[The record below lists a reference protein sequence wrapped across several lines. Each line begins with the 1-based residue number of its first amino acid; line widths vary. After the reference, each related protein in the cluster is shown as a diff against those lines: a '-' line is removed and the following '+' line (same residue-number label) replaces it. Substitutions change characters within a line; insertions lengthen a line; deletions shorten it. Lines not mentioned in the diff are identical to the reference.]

1 MHCCTL
7 EEAEHAVKRLYP
19 AGYMLKNPL
28 FGSRVQGCN
37 NATSFRSIDMKQV
50 LIGPQG
56 GNMEETNQNALE
68 AIYQISNTI
77 DSLRSSA
84 GLSVNAL
91 ATEAEMSTNTLKS
104 ILRKE
109 NCPSIASLIR
119 LCNVFNLSLWRF
131 FLIADGEN
139 QFGHQKSR
147 DMLELFEPLPSKHKD
162 LLIYIARELGK

>member
-1 MHCCTL
+1 
-7 EEAEHAVKRLYP
+7 
-19 AGYMLKNPL
+19 
-28 FGSRVQGCN
+28 
-37 NATSFRSIDMKQV
+37 
-50 LIGPQG
+50 
-56 GNMEETNQNALE
+56 MEEINQNALE